1 MKLAEPQRMIGWL
14 GDRGQR
20 AFAALFALLV
30 LAVLG
35 SWLAPAFG
43 QTGSA
48 PDLAAPAESSSPA
61 LPAKELTSAV
71 ANSGGEGAHS
81 GLSQSVRFLELPA
94 PWILVL
100 VILPLTLLAV
110 GLSYWRQPISRRA
123 KVGLGALRLTAL
135 WLLIGMLLRPVWV
148 ESREQVFPPR
158 VLLLVDDSASM
169 RRQDAYDPTGPEAQR
184 IASLGLPLEQ
194 ATRLDIARAALKA
207 DLLPALQ
214 AGGYE
219 TRLYAF
225 DEDLEP
231 LSDPAQLSGR
241 GGASHLGDALV
252 RAFAQNLGRHVTD
265 VVLLSDGRQNGG
277 LPLTDAA
284 REAAAAGIPVHS
296 LVIGDTRPERNALL
310 ELVEAPQSALEGDE
324 LAFTVRV
331 FGRGD
336 AEDEEYELLLE
347 ELTQVDS
354 GVLLDGAEG
363 RQLSLSGE
371 RLVLV
376 APPGPGDAATGER
389 RFRIS
394 LPPLTGETLVDD
406 NELQLVVRV
415 SPEKVRLLYVEGYPR
430 WEYRRLAL
438 DLFKR
443 ADKEFAFQA
452 WLASASPDFPQE
464 KSYGL
469 ESLTRLPTT
478 REELLERYDVILL
491 GDVNPYRLFDDPADS
506 EAFLAA
512 LRGFVEAGGGLLF
525 QAGESDNPRAFLGT
539 PLEDV
544 LPIQL
549 DPSAEFG
556 FDGDRSVA
564 FRVRLESPAAPH
576 ELVRLEKDSELNRR
590 IWEEEDG
597 LPGFYWYLPVTRAKP
612 STEVLL
618 RHPSDKNAYGFRPLA
633 VAGYFPAGRTL
644 FLAFDS
650 SWRWQK
656 TFGPTYFARF
666 WKGAVRWLALGRLR
680 GGDRRFRLET
690 TRSSYDLAER
700 VVFEARVLDA
710 DFQPAQADSQPI
722 LVTAPDG
729 SQATIELDRFEERP
743 GLYRGTFLAESPG
756 PHSAAL
762 ENEGRRVA
770 SVDFEVEL
778 PSRENQD
785 PSPDPAAL
793 ATLAKLSNG
802 SAVALGE
809 LERLYAEFPGNEER
823 REPVSARLNDL
834 WDVWPTLI
842 AALIVL
848 ASEWILRK
856 RLDLV

>member
-1 MKLAEPQRMIGWL
+1 MKAAKRLTSRWL
-14 GDRGQR
+14 QSGRSR
-20 AFAALFALLV
+20 AGNPLGRALGLV
-30 LAVLG
+30 ACLSGLG
-35 SWLAPAFG
+35 LVSAQQGAPLPDSAAPAVV
-43 QTGSA
+43 T
-48 PDLAAPAESSSPA
+48 PPAAPAE
-61 LPAKELTSAV
+61 L
-71 ANSGGEGAHS
+71 ANQLIAAGAEGARA
-81 GLSQSVRFLELPA
+81 GVSQSVRFLELPA

-110 GLSYWRQPISRRA
+110 GLSYWRQPITRRA
-123 KVGLGALRLTAL
+123 KLGLGALRLGAL
-135 WLLIGMLLRPVWV
+135 WILVGILLRPVWV

-158 VLLLVDDSASM
+158 VLVLVDDSASM
-169 RRQDAYDPTGPEAQR
+169 RRQDAYAAGGPEAQR
-184 IASLGLPLEQ
+184 IAALGLDVTQ
-194 ATRLDIARAALKA
+194 ASRLDIARAALTA
-207 DLLPALQ
+207 DLLPALS

-219 TRLYAF
+219 ARLYAF
-225 DEDLEP
+225 AENLET
-231 LSDPAQLSGR
+231 LSEPAQLSGR
-241 GGASHLGDALV
+241 GGGSFLGDALV
-252 RAFAQNLGRHVTD
+252 RVFGQNLGRHVTD

-277 LPLTDAA
+277 LALTDAA

-296 LVIGDTRPERNALL
+296 LVLGDTRPERNALL

-336 AEDEEYELLLE
+336 AENEPYELLLE
-347 ELTQVDS
+347 ELTQDSS
-354 GVLLDGAEG
+354 GVLLDGVEG
-363 RQLSLSGE
+363 RVLSLSGE

-376 APPGPGDAATGER
+376 APPGPGDPSSAER
-389 RFRIS
+389 RFRIE
-394 LPPLTGETLVDD
+394 LPPLPGETLVDD
-406 NELQLVVRV
+406 NQLELVVRV

-469 ESLTRLPTT
+469 ESLKRLPTT

-491 GDVNPYRLFDDPADS
+491 GDVNPYRLFDDPADG

-564 FRVRLESPAAPH
+564 FRVRVESPAAPH
-576 ELVRLEKDSELNRR
+576 ELVRLEKDPERNRR
-590 IWEEEDG
+590 LWEEESG

-618 RHPSDKNAYGFRPLA
+618 RHPSDQNAYGFRPLA
-633 VAGYFPAGRTL
+633 VAGYFPSGRTL

-656 TFGPTYFARF
+656 VFGPTYFARF

-710 DFQPAQADSQPI
+710 DFQPAEAASQPI

-729 SQATIELDRFEERP
+729 AQASVELERFEERP

-756 PHSAAL
+756 AHSASIEL
-762 ENEGRRVA
+762 EGQRVA
-770 SVDFEVEL
+770 SVDFEIEL

-793 ATLAKLSNG
+793 ATLAKLTRG
-802 SAVALGE
+802 SAVALGD

-834 WDVWPTLI
+834 WDVWPTLF
-842 AALIVL
+842 AALLLL
-848 ASEWILRK
+848 AVEWILRK